1 MIQDF
6 MEMSKEAYEKS
17 KCSFEKLYQIIYNNY
32 TILIHIVSG
41 YADFSYEL
49 GCALDGFIPEANKPP
64 LQFALLRIHEKAIK
78 IFTESLSL
86 IAIGSASGAMARW
99 RTLYELSVIS
109 KVLEKIPE
117 LAPKYIA
124 YLNTANYK
132 CFKKL
137 NTYKEHLNL
146 AYFDSNRFDE
156 LKKAFDENKSA
167 FGWEG
172 KKPYEWAKCDE
183 IKAPSL
189 FNLAEYVGLEKFYAY
204 VDESH
209 AYNHASIFSMISAR
223 GENVPN
229 ENIKC
234 MFSPLDLDL
243 PLQLI
248 VTSLHQV
255 NVSCILAYYK
265 LDSSDKEKLCRYLNT
280 NADFPAEMIKYFEEK
295 EVKHNAD

>member
-1 MIQDF
+1 MIIDF
-6 MEMSKEAYEKS
+6 MEMNKEAYAKS
-17 KCSFEKLYQIIYNNY
+17 KCSFEKLSQIIYNNY
-32 TILIHIVSG
+32 TIPMHIASG

-49 GCALDGFIPEANKPP
+49 GCALDSFIPEANKPP
-64 LQFALLRIHEKAIK
+64 LQFALLRLHEKAIK
-78 IFTESLSL
+78 VFTESLSL

-99 RTLYELSVIS
+99 RILYELSVIS

-132 CFKKL
+132 CFNKL
-137 NTYKEHLNL
+137 NIYKEQLNL

-156 LKKAFDENKSA
+156 FKTAFDENRA
-167 FGWEG
+167 IFGWEG
-172 KKPYEWAKCDE
+172 KNPYEWAKCE
-183 IKAPSL
+183 QIKAPNL
-189 FNLAEYVGLEKFYAY
+189 FNLAKYVGLEKFYAY

-255 NVSCILAYYK
+255 NVSSILAYYK

-280 NADFPAEMIKYFEEK
+280 NADFPAEIIRYFEEK
-295 EVKHNAD
+295 EVKNNAD

>member
-32 TILIHIVSG
+32 TIPIHIVSG

-99 RTLYELSVIS
+99 RILYELSVIS

-137 NTYKEHLNL
+137 NEHKDQLNL

-172 KKPYEWAKCDE
+172 KDPYEWAKCE
-183 IKAPSL
+183 QIKSPNL
-189 FNLAEYVGLEKFYAY
+189 FNLAKYVELEKFYAY

-209 AYNHASIFSMISAR
+209 TYNHASIFSMISAR

-234 MFSPLDLDL
+234 MFSPLDLEL

-248 VTSLHQV
+248 VSSLHQV
-255 NVSCILAYYK
+255 NVSIILVYYK
-265 LDSSDKEKLCRYLNT
+265 LDSSDKEKLYRYLNT
-280 NADFPAEMIKYFEEK
+280 NADFPAEIIRYFEEK
-295 EVKHNAD
+295 EVKNNAD